1 MNLPLILFPEEESAR
16 SVGFATCLYDHEPLQ
31 TGAAGDALMRVANSG
46 NEQRVILRGWMVPGD
61 IYAPVEKGSDIRGLS
76 IIEET
81 RHFFGRV
88 RWGGLREQFCQLPE

>member
-1 MNLPLILFPEEESAR
+1 
-16 SVGFATCLYDHEPLQ
+16 
-31 TGAAGDALMRVANSG
+31 
-46 NEQRVILRGWMVPGD
+46 MVPGD

-88 RWGGLREQFCQLPE
+88 KWGFLREQFCRLPE